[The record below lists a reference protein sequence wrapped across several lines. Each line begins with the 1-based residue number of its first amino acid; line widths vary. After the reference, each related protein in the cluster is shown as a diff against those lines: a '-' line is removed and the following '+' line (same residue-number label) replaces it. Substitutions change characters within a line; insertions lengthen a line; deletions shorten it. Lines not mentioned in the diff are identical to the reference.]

1 MSILYKLAALY
12 CALLAFALGCGGT
25 VAGDIAVAVEP
36 LQGKQGE
43 DVTLMIRG
51 AGTDFLRHPL
61 HVTFVEGGEGL
72 SLGPV
77 NTDNA
82 ERARCS
88 LSIGDDV
95 PPDERHKL
103 QVTTGERAFRF
114 DFRVIEVV
122 ESPEAYFDPAGL
134 LQGYQGNNPVRIVGT
149 NTHFREGRTQVDFPE
164 DAKISV
170 IGEVDVNSSTSVN
183 VLIRTAE
190 DSPPGTYPATIT
202 TDTERVGTTFT
213 IYSSDVPIMRVAP
226 ESILQG
232 SSETVLLT
240 VENMEILEEDLN
252 VAFPY
257 NPGLE
262 VSAVE
267 RLSDAAAVAEVS
279 AADDAVIGLTPIRL
293 KSGGKEANSQMRVVP
308 TSSSAP
314 FIRLYP
320 SIVSRGAAGVELQI
334 QGFRTHFVDGL
345 TEVDFDPPGGLS
357 WGDVTVLPAGMDKAI
372 VILDVDGDAPT
383 GTRIVTVTTGEET
396 ARGSITVAET
406 SGASVNAS
414 PTSAA
419 QGDCDV
425 TLTLSAVGFS
435 FTEGAVVDSLPGSGI
450 LIKEENIVSDA
461 QMEVIICV
469 SPTAPTG
476 STLLMVEDPGRVL
489 GAPFT
494 VAPSEGTPYFT
505 ISPPYASIPSQDVTL
520 AFSGTGTEWSAGSFY
535 LAVSDPSISV
545 QSFEVQ
551 NDESATALVSIP
563 SWIDAR
569 RCVFYIHSSGS
580 ITAAWLSLIKKPYRK
595 VTLMSGPLR
604 RGAEE
609 VTVAVQGYGTGFIN
623 GLTRAE
629 VLYGSMSEP
638 DDVPEGMRIDG
649 LTVIDSVT
657 AILTYSVYSSSGAGQ
672 TALLIA
678 TGAEEGFARLEIGAP
693 ETEPGIMFHPR
704 YAVAGGEP
712 PTVDVVPQDFDF
724 SVEDEVIV
732 SPASPEIEGL
742 HITDPAF
749 DDGIQKVY
757 FVSTGDLA
765 DTSIPIIVRKGTIV
779 EGQSF
784 PFTRVD
790 EPAAF
795 SGLTWWVRK
804 GEASTIEIRD
814 WHVID
819 LEVNPPDEIDDS
831 EIDGVTIVG
840 MEYIKEDEEEDD
852 ERPSRIT
859 IDVIV
864 DENAEDDIFWFPIR
878 CEACDENYDWKV
890 AVYAFEA
897 LPQADIT
904 APETPFAS
912 GSKSVAATI
921 SVRGVDVSGETP
933 PGVASVSGNAF
944 VMDSAYPDPDTVE
957 ATFDFPISSS
967 RLDSEAFLSMTGT
980 TGGAVRVP
988 LDISAADIQTTEVIP
1003 SLISGMIPLDGPRYI
1018 GFTVDAGDRI
1028 LFSLQPEDS
1037 EEKISYELVS
1047 LAEPAD
1053 PTGINR
1059 FSNTASS
1066 YFVVPSGLDDAA
1078 GYYVSI
1084 GGEED
1089 YGKGYVLSLQA
1100 MPWVDEQEVEPN
1112 NAISEAQAMQRSGE
1126 YLLIK
1131 GSLDTEKYDDA
1142 FDEDYFFADS
1152 IPAGTC
1158 GQVVSTGMAPSNF
1171 QYPYVELALLD
1182 GESEELLD
1190 IISGNAAG
1198 DGMDPVLCVE
1208 TEGTYYFR
1216 LGGIAGTQS
1225 AYYLFL
1231 RPDVVVN
1238 EVFFDLPEESFVE
1251 LHCANTGGCSGYLFQ
1266 VFDMDDGEETAS
1278 IDIDAFPEDGYLVL
1292 GASGDSEHV
1301 DLVLPALGFLPAAF
1315 CLKACNV
1322 SSGQCDA
1329 VQVGGDAECGEAAA
1343 VLDAGAGAW
1352 RRLWHVDTD
1361 DNRAD
1366 FSRSVMSTPGY
1377 ANHR

>member
-1 MSILYKLAALY
+1 MSTSSRSAALF
-12 CALLAFALGCGGT
+12 ALLLACAPHGCGGT
-25 VAGDIAVAVEP
+25 VVAGDVAVTVEP

-43 DVTLMIRG
+43 ELTLMIRG
-51 AGTDFLRHPL
+51 AGTDFLQRPL

-77 NTDNA
+77 NADNA
-82 ERARCS
+82 DRARCS
-88 LSIGDDV
+88 LSIREDA

-114 DFRVIEVV
+114 DFRVIEVIK
-122 ESPEAYFDPAGL
+122 PPKAYFDPAGL

-149 NTHFREGRTQVDFPE
+149 NTHFREGRTRVDFPE
-164 DAKISV
+164 DAKISMT
-170 IGEVDVNSSTSVN
+170 GEVDVNSPTSAN

-213 IYSSDVPIMRVAP
+213 IYSSDVPIMRIEP

-314 FIRLYP
+314 FVRLYP

-334 QGFRTHFVDGL
+334 QGYRTHLVDGV

-357 WGDVTVLPAGMDKAI
+357 WGDVTVLPAGTDKAI

-406 SGASVNAS
+406 SGASVNAG

-476 STLLMVEDPGRVL
+476 STLLMVQDPERVL

-505 ISPPYASIPSQDVTL
+505 ISPPYASIPSQDAAL
-520 AFSGTGTEWSAGSFY
+520 AFSGTGTQWSGDSFS

-545 QSFEVQ
+545 QSFEVE
-551 NDESATALVSIP
+551 NDESATAQVSIP

-569 RCVFYIHSSGS
+569 RCVFYIYSSGS
-580 ITAAWLSLIKKPYRK
+580 ITAAWLSLIKKPYRN
-595 VTLMSGPLR
+595 VTLMSGPVS

-609 VTVAVQGYGTGFIN
+609 ETLTVQGVGTGFIN

-629 VLYGSMSEP
+629 VLYGSLGGPE
-638 DDVPEGMRIDG
+638 DVPEGMIIDG
-649 LTVIDSVT
+649 LTVINSVT
-657 AILTYSVYSSSGAGQ
+657 AVLTYSVYSSSEPGSI
-672 TALLIA
+672 ALLFA
-678 TGAEEGFARLEIGAP
+678 TGAEEGFAMLEISP
-693 ETEPGIMFHPR
+693 ETAEPPITIWPR
-704 YAVAGGEP
+704 SAVAGDDSARTTISLAGDDFEFVEGE
-712 PTVDVVPQDFDF
+712 VWVG
-724 SVEDEVIV
+724 
-732 SPASPEIEGL
+732 PASPEIEGL
-742 HITDPAF
+742 HIPDPSVK
-749 DDGIQKVY
+749 DLGQSLEILLI
-757 FVSTGDLA
+757 STEDMA
-765 DTSIPIIVRKGTIV
+765 DTSVPIVIEAGMMVFRRHFSFTRTDEPPLFSVLTTDVRKGQ
-779 EGQSF
+779 E
-784 PFTRVD
+784 
-790 EPAAF
+790 AAIAIQVV
-795 SGLTWWVRK
+795 GPINL
-804 GEASTIEIRD
+804 EA
-814 WHVID
+814 
-819 LEVNPPDEIDDS
+819 NPPDEIDDS
-831 EIDGVTIVG
+831 EIDGVTVSG
-840 MEYIKEDEEEDD
+840 MEYDASQIL
-852 ERPSRIT
+852 
-859 IDVIV
+859 IDVLI

-878 CEACDENYDWKV
+878 CEACDETYDWNV

-904 APETPFAS
+904 DPESPFAS
-912 GSKSVAATI
+912 GSKSVATTI
-921 SVRGVDVSGETP
+921 SVHGVDISEEMP
-933 PGVASVSGNAF
+933 PDVASVSGNAF
-944 VMDSAYPDPDTVE
+944 VRDSSFLDPDTVE
-957 ATFDFPISSS
+957 AVFDYPIASS
-967 RLDSEAFLSMTGT
+967 DIESEAFLSMTGT
-980 TGGAVRVP
+980 TGGAVRIP
-988 LDISAADIQTTEVIP
+988 LKISAADIQTTEVIP
-1003 SLISGMIPLDGPRYI
+1003 SLISGMIPLDAPRYI
-1018 GFTVDAGDRI
+1018 GFTVAADDRV
-1028 LFSLQPEDS
+1028 LFSLQPEDR

-1047 LAEPAD
+1047 LATPPAD

-1066 YFVVPSGLDDAA
+1066 YFVMPSGPDGDAA
-1078 GYYVSI
+1078 YYVSI

-1089 YGKGYVLSLQA
+1089 FGKDYVLSLQA
-1100 MPWVDEQEVEPN
+1100 MPWADEDEDEGN
-1112 NAISEAQAMQRSGE
+1112 NDNIATAQPMKIEGE
-1126 YLLIK
+1126 FLLIK
-1131 GSLDTEKYDDA
+1131 GSLETEKYDDA
-1142 FDEDYFFADS
+1142 FDVDYYGTGS
-1152 IPAGTC
+1152 IRAGTC

-1171 QYPYVELALLD
+1171 QYPYVGMALLD
-1182 GESEELLD
+1182 GETEELLES
-1190 IISGNAAG
+1190 ILGNAAG
-1198 DGMDPVLCVE
+1198 DGMDPVLCTE

-1216 LGGIAGTQS
+1216 LESVAGTQG

-1231 RPDVVVN
+1231 RPEVVVN
-1238 EVFFDLPEESFVE
+1238 ELFFDLPDESFVE
-1251 LHCANTGGCSGYLFQ
+1251 LHCANIGGCGGHLFQ
-1266 VFDMDDGEETAS
+1266 VFDMADGEETAS
-1278 IDIDAFPEDGYLVL
+1278 VDIDAFPEDGYLVL
-1292 GASGDSEHV
+1292 GESGDSEHV

-1315 CLKACNV
+1315 CLKACNTA
-1322 SSGQCDA
+1322 SGLCDA
-1329 VQVGGDAECGEAAA
+1329 VQVGGDAECGEGAA
-1343 VLDAGAGAW
+1343 VLDPGEAAW
-1352 RRLWHVDTD
+1352 QRLWNVDTD

-1366 FSRSVMSTPGY
+1366 FSRSVMSTPGH